1 MAAEGV
7 LSGIRVIEVAQYVF
21 VPTAAAVRAPF
32 GEDVVKVE
40 PPGGGDAYR
49 GLRQSGPL
57 KIDGAVNYAIHHA
70 NRGKRSIGIDLRQP
84 EGHALLMD
92 LIAEA
97 DVFVTN
103 LRPSALAR
111 LRIEC
116 ADLRERN
123 PKIVYARGSA
133 LGPRGPERDRGG
145 YDYSTF
151 WARAGSGLGATD
163 ATSTRPAPM
172 PGPAYGDTTGAAIL
186 AGGISAALFAR
197 ERTGEAREVDVSLLG
212 LGMWSMGGA
221 IAASLAHEEAWQPMA
236 RIPATN
242 ALAGVYRTADDRW
255 LSLTLLQGFP
265 FFASLCECLG
275 RPELAQ
281 DPRFADAERFVEN
294 TAACG
299 ALLDEIFASE
309 TLAVWQERLAGLQGV
324 WSVFQ
329 DTLEVARDPQAIANG
344 YVLEIA
350 LDDVDDR
357 TCALVANPVQF
368 DGASGSSTPAPE
380 YGQHTEEI
388 LLESGLD
395 WDAIAALKRAG
406 AVN

>member
-1 MAAEGV
+1 MLGDGV
-7 LSGIRVIEVAQYVF
+7 LAGVRVIEVAQYVF
-21 VPTAAAVRAPF
+21 VPTAAAVLAEW
-32 GEDVVKVE
+32 GADVVKVE

-57 KIDGAVNYAIHHA
+57 AIDTPVNYAIEHA
-70 NRGKRSIGIDLRQP
+70 NRGKRSVGIDLSNAAGR
-84 EGHALLMD
+84 ALLMD
-92 LIAEA
+92 LVAEA
-97 DVFVTN
+97 DVFLTN

-116 ADLRERN
+116 GDLRAVN
-123 PKIVYARGSA
+123 PRLVYARGSA
-133 LGPRGPERDRGG
+133 LGPKGPERDRGG

-163 ATSTRPAPM
+163 ASAARPAPM

-186 AGGISAALFAR
+186 AGGVAAALFAR

-221 IAASLAHEEAWQPMA
+221 IAASLAHEKAWAPMA
-236 RIPATN
+236 RVPATN

-265 FFASLCECLG
+265 FFESLCACLG

-281 DPRFADAERFVEN
+281 DPRFDDPERFVAN
-294 TAACG
+294 TAACA

-309 TLAVWQERLAGLQGV
+309 PLAVWQERLAGLEGV
-324 WSVFQ
+324 WSAFQ
-329 DTLEVARDPQAIANG
+329 DTLEVARDPQAIAND
-344 YVLEIA
+344 YVVEVSLEGS
-350 LDDVDDR
+350 DDR

-368 DGASGSSTPAPE
+368 DREAARTSSAPE
-380 YGQHTEEI
+380 YGQHTEEV
-388 LLESGLD
+388 LLEVGLD
-395 WDAIAALKRAG
+395 WDAIAALKREG
-406 AVN
+406 AIN